1 MELRNQTIIQGV
13 FRMLWYFD
21 IMTFRTFD
29 GLTIGFVF
37 IDFNISL
44 AIYIPIIRPFWW
56 VAIGGAVWKKVKVK
70 GERRKRREESDKK
83 GTSGGFFCLI
93 KKIPHPW
100 EQRWSH
106 SCHLKIECVHF
117 MSWDTRTI
125 YIETT
130 RTHPE
135 GYFKHELYF
144 KHDGNSFRGLSN
156 ISGETWRQAFSG
168 DSLKIRTL

>member
-1 MELRNQTIIQGV
+1 M
-13 FRMLWYFD
+13 
-21 IMTFRTFD
+21 
-29 GLTIGFVF
+29 
-37 IDFNISL
+37 
-44 AIYIPIIRPFWW
+44 
-56 VAIGGAVWKKVKVK
+56 WKKVKVK

-83 GTSGGFFCLI
+83 GTSGGYFCLI

-125 YIETT
+125 YIDTT

-144 KHDGNSFRGLSN
+144 KHDGNSSRGLSN

-168 DSLKIRTL
+168 DSLKIRALQLCLILILTYPTTRSSSNLHEMVIFLCWRCPFAHGKWNGWLQWQIRRQ